1 MLIFFSEEGEQTL
14 LAWVSTC
21 IINGVLGI
29 NRGMYDVSGKPPATI
44 EWE

>member
-1 MLIFFSEEGEQTL
+1 MLIFFEEGAQTL
-14 LAWVSTC
+14 LAWVITC